1 MKRAIGRF
9 LLYFVVWFF
18 LIMLFGV
25 IFKPSDIV
33 FEGIVRALVISSAS
47 AFAMVFVERL
57 TAKK

>member
-1 MKRAIGRF
+1 
-9 LLYFVVWFF
+9 
-18 LIMLFGV
+18 MLFGV